1 MTHVAEG
8 TLLAIRD
15 GALVDTDDTIHV
27 SGCEVCSSELGRI
40 SERAERIGAA
50 LRSLDTTIDVE
61 RAKASV
67 RARLDRKLAAERPRR
82 RFALPFGRAAAVLL
96 LAAGAAS
103 AMPGSPV
110 REWLGFGP
118 SAAVPAE
125 TAVPQSA
132 GPTGIEVPV
141 SDQGITIALRGVP
154 VAEEVEVMWIDE
166 PLARI
171 SAADGSTY
179 RMADGR
185 AEAVITGGPVSIS
198 LPRTG
203 TAVLEIN
210 GAVVLTRSGDAV
222 SLPMGSLS
230 SDDDR
235 IVLTVPER

>member
-27 SGCEVCSSELGRI
+27 SGCEACSSELGRI
-40 SERAERIGAA
+40 SERAERIGDA
-50 LRSLDTTIDVE
+50 LKGLDTTIDVE

-67 RARLDRKLAAERPRR
+67 RARLDRKMAAERPRR
-82 RFALPFGRAAAVLL
+82 HFTLPFGRAAAILL

-110 REWLGFGP
+110 REWLGIGAP
-118 SAAVPAE
+118 AEVTAVAAVQPA
-125 TAVPQSA
+125 A
-132 GPTGIEVPV
+132 GPAGIEVPV

-154 VAEEVEVMWIDE
+154 IGEEVEVVWIDE

-171 SAADGSTY
+171 SADDGSTY
-179 RMADGR
+179 RIEDGR

-203 TAVLEIN
+203 AAVLEIN
-210 GAVVLTRSGDAV
+210 GAVVLTRSDDAV